1 MVKGMNDKLNQE
13 RWLGAGLQVLAEEG
27 PEGLRIMP
35 IAQKLGVTKG
45 SFYWHYRNLD
55 DYQSALLEEW
65 ELRHTRQVIHHVEGK
80 GGDALAKLRNLVSI
94 SFNADARLA
103 QAIRRWAITNPQ
115 ALDAQAR
122 VDHDR
127 LAYLVSLLR
136 PLGWSQAKAE
146 FLARWLYGALIGYFG
161 LQGPA
166 VGAVQLDLI
175 MNMLTPPPKSA
186 AINSR
191 KP

>member
-1 MVKGMNDKLNQE
+1 MNDKLNQD

-35 IAQKLGVTKG
+35 IAQQLGVTKG
-45 SFYWHYRNLD
+45 SFYWHYRNLE

-65 ELRHTRQVIHHVEGK
+65 EQRHTRQVIHHVEDK

-94 SFNADARLA
+94 SFSADARLA

-115 ALDAQAR
+115 AREAQAR
-122 VDHDR
+122 VDRDR
-127 LAYLVSLLR
+127 LTYLVSLLR
-136 PLGWSQAKAE
+136 PLGWPQVKAE
-146 FLARWLYGALIGYFG
+146 FLARWLYGALIGYFS

-166 VGAVQLDLI
+166 VGAMQLDLI
-175 MNMLTPPPKSA
+175 MNMLTPQPKPA
-186 AINSR
+186 GASR
-191 KP
+191 RKA

>member
-13 RWLGAGLQVLAEEG
+13 RWLSAGLQVLAEEG

-35 IAQKLGVTKG
+35 IAQQLGVTKG
-45 SFYWHYRNLD
+45 SFYWHYRNLE

-65 ELRHTRQVIHHVEGK
+65 EQRHTRQVIHHVEDK
-80 GGDALAKLRNLVSI
+80 GGEAADKLRNLVSI
-94 SFNADARLA
+94 SFSADARLA

-115 ALDAQAR
+115 AREAQAR

-136 PLGWSQAKAE
+136 PLGWPQAKAE
-146 FLARWLYGALIGYFG
+146 FLARWLYGALIGYFS

-166 VGAVQLDLI
+166 VGPMQLDLI
-175 MNMLTPPPKSA
+175 MGMLTPRPKPA
-186 AINSR
+186 GMNR
-191 KP
+191 KT

>member
-1 MVKGMNDKLNQE
+1 MVKAMNDKLNQD

-35 IAQKLGVTKG
+35 IAQQLGVTKG
-45 SFYWHYRNLD
+45 SFYWHYRNLE
-55 DYQSALLEEW
+55 DYQSALLKEW
-65 ELRHTRQVIHHVEGK
+65 EQRHTRQVIHHVEGK
-80 GGDALAKLRNLVSI
+80 GGEAPDKLRNLVSI

-115 ALDAQAR
+115 VREAQAR

-136 PLGWSQAKAE
+136 PLGWPQAKAE
-146 FLARWLYGALIGYFG
+146 FLARWLYGALIGYFS

-166 VGAVQLDLI
+166 VGTMQLDLI
-175 MNMLTPPPKSA
+175 MNMLTPQPKPA
-186 AINSR
+186 GMKR
-191 KP
+191 TKT